1 MIFYAPLE
9 IILVILLASPL
20 LVHALRKHVRGL
32 QLMATVLLMIYIV
45 FAAKYFFFPILL
57 DRERFPNSGLG
68 LELTPVLPLVRQ
80 AQTVGTQIF
89 LRQLVGNILSFVP
102 VTFLCAAAYP
112 RFRRLGASTLLA
124 LGCSVGIEL
133 IQFGLNLVTQIQG
146 RAVSINDVLLNTL
159 GGILGFACWRVA
171 EFLLHRVVKLDNF

>member
-1 MIFYAPLE
+1 MIHYGLLE
-9 IILVILLASPL
+9 MLLVALLASPL
-20 LVHALRKHVRGL
+20 VIQALRKRMRGARL
-32 QLMATVLLMIYIV
+32 AAVVLLWAYIV

-133 IQFGLNLVTQIQG
+133 IQFGINLVTQIQG

-171 EFLLHRVVKLDNF
+171 ALLLRRRER

>member
-1 MIFYAPLE
+1 MIHYGPLE
-9 IILVILLASPL
+9 MLLVALLASPL
-20 LVHALRKHVRGL
+20 VIQALRKRMRGVRL
-32 QLMATVLLMIYIV
+32 AAVVLFWAYIV

-68 LELTPVLPLVRQ
+68 LELTPVLPLVEQ
-80 AQTVGTQIF
+80 ARNMGVF

-171 EFLLHRVVKLDNF
+171 ALLLRRRER

>member
-1 MIFYAPLE
+1 MIHYGPLE
-9 IILVILLASPL
+9 ILLVALLASPL
-20 LVHALRKHVRGL
+20 VIQALRKRMRGVRL
-32 QLMATVLLMIYIV
+32 AAVVLFWAYIV

-68 LELTPVLPLVRQ
+68 LELTPVFPLVRQ

-171 EFLLHRVVKLDNF
+171 ALLLRRRER

>member
-1 MIFYAPLE
+1 MIHYGLLE
-9 IILVILLASPL
+9 MLLVALLASPL
-20 LVHALRKHVRGL
+20 VIQALRKRMRGARL
-32 QLMATVLLMIYIV
+32 AAVVLLWAYIV

-133 IQFGLNLVTQIQG
+133 IQFGLNLVTQLQG

-171 EFLLHRVVKLDNF
+171 ALLFLRRRER

>member
-1 MIFYAPLE
+1 MILYGLLE
-9 IILVILLASPL
+9 MLLVALLASPL
-20 LVHALRKHVRGL
+20 VIQALRKRMRGVRL
-32 QLMATVLLMIYIV
+32 AAVVLLWVYIV

-171 EFLLHRVVKLDNF
+171 ALLLRRRER